1 MDKVV
6 GDFSYEGVDA
16 IPIEEDTR
24 EWKVYFDNN
33 FWGHPKGERAGTEIR
48 LDREFD
54 WAGYH
59 WVIPAVYACEKG
71 LVMEFC
77 RRVEVED
84 IRDFMKKW
92 NLSAENDSC
101 THISQEQRMQLDLD
115 NPLCLHFNPR
125 LELNGETMQTTH
137 GSGVCFNPCVPEGLL
152 HELEA
157 ERALEHYGLDL
168 SYGWAVY
175 RYAFPW
181 ANETEIKT
189 LSLTMEQQSRR
200 VPGPHF
206 KTHAPG
212 DSFSFSHPVNGTKYT
227 LTVQELEQQTISQKR
242 VGSDRWFYPTHFTAM
257 SYTLSPKPNDDISIR
272 DCADGDKP
280 LEIAPITNHFVPEAQ
295 NDIVCVGIIGG
306 AHGPTTILCGDS
318 KQENLHVV
326 CSALHFEPVSN
337 DIEWRVE
344 FNILQPLKKT
354 FLLI

>member
-101 THISQEQRMQLDLD
+101 THISQ
-115 NPLCLHFNPR
+115 
-125 LELNGETMQTTH
+125 
-137 GSGVCFNPCVPEGLL
+137 
-152 HELEA
+152 
-157 ERALEHYGLDL
+157 
-168 SYGWAVY
+168 
-175 RYAFPW
+175 
-181 ANETEIKT
+181 
-189 LSLTMEQQSRR
+189 
-200 VPGPHF
+200 
-206 KTHAPG
+206 
-212 DSFSFSHPVNGTKYT
+212 
-227 LTVQELEQQTISQKR
+227 
-242 VGSDRWFYPTHFTAM
+242 
-257 SYTLSPKPNDDISIR
+257 
-272 DCADGDKP
+272 
-280 LEIAPITNHFVPEAQ
+280 
-295 NDIVCVGIIGG
+295 
-306 AHGPTTILCGDS
+306 
-318 KQENLHVV
+318 
-326 CSALHFEPVSN
+326 
-337 DIEWRVE
+337 
-344 FNILQPLKKT
+344 
-354 FLLI
+354 